1 MQVPLFPREIR
12 TKQCLR
18 DSDMRNLNLRT
29 LLFVVVIAAAVSPA
43 AHSQSRPYRGG
54 IPWSFLLCK
63 FSDSPTPPHD
73 LNYYK
78 QMTIQTGTN
87 GLADYV
93 HSVSNGAADLGGSSV
108 HGWYTEAHTTAY
120 EQGLSS
126 RYQRLQDCLD
136 TAKADHSDPYAP
148 PSGQRV
154 YVITSPG
161 VDLVGFENCCSVGG
175 DTVALPEIAHEFGHG
190 IDLEHSFSND
200 SNYHNACWAQPG
212 EYDNPWDLMSAA
224 NVFVDPTHDWG
235 GGPPFLDAYHQD
247 EMGWIPQSRILTL
260 GLNGILAAT
269 VTLAPLSHQE
279 TSGYLVARVPFDNN
293 DLFHYYTVEYRTAD
307 SWDKGIPAD
316 IVLINEVK
324 LNTKDNLYQ
333 TFLQRAAGSGAGCPS
348 CTPAVGPTCTYG
360 NGAPLE
366 SVNANGVKIS
376 VQGTPGQTATIS
388 ISTDWAM
395 TCLQG
400 YVWRSSSSIDRVCV
414 KPASRTQAGDDNSK
428 AGSRHVPNSDTCI
441 QGYVWREATPGDHV
455 CVTPAVR
462 AQTQNENAQA
472 YDNADP
478 TRGVYGPNTCSSPY
492 VWRIADDLDYVCV
505 TTSTRAQTL
514 ADNAAA
520 GSRHVHGSDTCV
532 QGYVWREAYPGDH
545 VCVTTSTRSQAKSD
559 NSQADSRIVKPNL

>member
-1 MQVPLFPREIR
+1 
-12 TKQCLR
+12 
-18 DSDMRNLNLRT
+18 MRNLNLRT
-29 LLFVVVIAAAVSPA
+29 LLFVAVIAAAVSPA
-43 AHSQSRPYRGG
+43 AYSQSRPYRGS

-63 FSDSPTPPHD
+63 FSESPTPPHD

-93 HSVSNGAADLGGSSV
+93 HSVSNGAAHLGGSSV
-108 HGWYTEAHTTAY
+108 HGWYTESHTTAY

-136 TAKADHSDPYAP
+136 TAKADHSDPYVP

-260 GLNGILAAT
+260 GLDGILART

-316 IVLINEVK
+316 IVLIDEVK

-333 TFLQRAAGSGAGCPS
+333 TFLQRAAGGNATCPS

-388 ISTDWAM
+388 ISTQWAM

-414 KPASRTQAGDDNSK
+414 KPASRTQAGDDNAK
-428 AGSRHVPNSDTCI
+428 AGSRHVANSDTCI
-441 QGYVWREATPGDHV
+441 QGYVWREATPNDHV

-462 AQTQNENAQA
+462 TQTQNENAQA

-505 TTSTRAQTL
+505 PTSTRAQTL

-545 VCVTTSTRSQAKSD
+545 VCVTPATRSQAQSD

>member
-1 MQVPLFPREIR
+1 M
-12 TKQCLR
+12 R
-18 DSDMRNLNLRT
+18 DQNLKT
-29 LLFVVVIAAAVSPA
+29 LLFAVVIATAVSPA
-43 AHSQSRPYRGG
+43 AYAQSRPYRGS

-63 FSDSPTPPHD
+63 FSDSPAPPHD
-73 LNYYK
+73 LTYYQ

-108 HGWYTEAHTTAY
+108 HGWYTESHTQAY
-120 EQGLSS
+120 EAALKS
-126 RYQRLQDCLD
+126 RSQRLQDCLD
-136 TAKADHSDPYAP
+136 AAKADRSDPYVP
-148 PSGQRV
+148 PSNQRV

-161 VDLVGFENCCSVGG
+161 VDLVGFENCCAVGG
-175 DTVALPEIAHEFGHG
+175 DDVALPEIAHEFGHG

-200 SNYHNACWAQPG
+200 SNFHDACWSQPG

-260 GLNGILAAT
+260 GLDGILAQT

-279 TSGYLVARVPFDNN
+279 TSGYLVARVPFDAK

-307 SWDKGIPAD
+307 SWDSGIPAN

-333 TFLQRAAGSGAGCPS
+333 TFLLRGAGTKATCPTCS
-348 CTPAVGPTCTYG
+348 PAVGPSCSYG
-360 NGAPLE
+360 DGAPVQ

-376 VQGTPGQTATIS
+376 IQGTPGATATID
-388 ISTDWAM
+388 ISTEWAM
-395 TCLQG
+395 PCLQG
-400 YVWRSSSSIDRVCV
+400 YVWRSSSSTDRVCV
-414 KPASRTQAGDDNSK
+414 KPASRTQAEDDNAK
-428 AGSRHVPNSDTCI
+428 AGSRHLPNSDTCI
-441 QGYVWREATPGDHV
+441 QGYVWRQATPDDHV
-455 CVTPAVR
+455 CVTAAIR

-472 YDNADP
+472 YGNANP
-478 TRGVYGPNTCSSPY
+478 VYGVYGPNTCSDPY

-505 TTSTRAQTL
+505 TPATRAQTL

-520 GSRHVHGSDTCV
+520 GSRHVKGSDTCV
-532 QGYVWREAYPGDH
+532 SGYVWREAYPSDH
-545 VCVTTSTRSQAKSD
+545 VCVTPATRSQAQSD
-559 NSQADSRIVKPNL
+559 NTQGNSRIVKSNL

>member
-1 MQVPLFPREIR
+1 M
-12 TKQCLR
+12 R
-18 DSDMRNLNLRT
+18 DRILLS
-29 LLFVVVIAAAVSPA
+29 LLFAVVLIIPFSPSA
-43 AHSQSRPYRGG
+43 YGQSRPYRGS

-73 LNYYK
+73 LNYYQ

-108 HGWYTEAHTTAY
+108 HGWYTEPHTTAY

-136 TAKADHSDPYAP
+136 TAKADLPDPYVP

-161 VDLVGFENCCSVGG
+161 IDLVGFENCCSVGG
-175 DTVALPEIAHEFGHG
+175 DSVALPEIAHEFGHG

-260 GLNGILAAT
+260 GLDGILART

-307 SWDKGIPAD
+307 SWDNGIPAD

-324 LNTKDNLYQ
+324 LNTTDNLYQ
-333 TFLQRAAGSGAGCPS
+333 TFLQRTAGSTAGCPS
-348 CTPAVGPTCTYG
+348 CSPAVGPTCTYG
-360 NGAPLE
+360 DGAPLE

-376 VQGTPGQTATIS
+376 VQGTPGQTATIN
-388 ISTDWAM
+388 ISTEWVM

-400 YVWRSSSSIDRVCV
+400 YVWRSSSSIDHVCV
-414 KPASRTQAGDDNSK
+414 KPASRTQAEDDNTK

-441 QGYVWREATPGDHV
+441 QGYVWREATPNDHV
-455 CVTPAVR
+455 CVTTAIR
-462 AQTQNENAQA
+462 TQTQNENAQA

-492 VWRIADDLDYVCV
+492 VWRIGDDLDYVCV
-505 TTSTRAQTL
+505 TTSTRSQTL

-520 GSRHVHGSDTCV
+520 GSRHVQGSDTCV

-545 VCVTTSTRSQAKSD
+545 VCVIPATRSQAQSD
-559 NSQADSRIVKPNL
+559 NSQANSRIVKPNL